1 METHS
6 NPPVYVLL
14 APVPDADDPRRHC
27 PRAFV
32 VVNRADK
39 WEVHTVYPPDRQ
51 ALGSRAAAN
60 AVMLPAAQKWLR
72 QRGWRTYDVF
82 VPQGSSSA
90 GGEAPPNDGA
100 TQASP
105 QPLTLPSWR

>member
-1 METHS
+1 M
-6 NPPVYVLL
+6 NPLVHVLL
-14 APVPDADDPRRHC
+14 APVPDKDDPRRYC
-27 PRAFV
+27 PRALAL
-32 VVNRADK
+32 VNHGDK
-39 WEVHTVYPPDRQ
+39 WEVYTVYPPDRR

-82 VPQGSSSA
+82 VPQGSPTA
-90 GGEAPPNDGA
+90 GGEAQQSDAA

-105 QPLTLPSWR
+105 QPLTLTTRR